1 MNEIKND
8 VLVIDT
14 DSWKK
19 DLPTISKKIEIFT
32 LVPETHPELKFKL
45 PEFDFANPPVNPAEF
60 ASSLVET
67 CKKYGGIGLSA
78 NQCGYEHR
86 VFVMGANDNFVAFF
100 NPEITWSSKQTIKIE
115 EGCLSFP
122 DLFLAVER
130 PAEIEVAYLDYMG
143 QKKTA
148 KFSGLT
154 ARCFQHELDHMNGVL
169 YTHRVKP
176 LSLQMALKKKK
187 KTQHSKQK

>member
-1 MNEIKND
+1 MNDSEFLI
-8 VLVIDT
+8 IDT
-14 DSWKK
+14 NPYKEEER
-19 DLPTISKKIEIFT
+19 ISQIKIFS
-32 LVPETHPELKFKL
+32 LVPETHPALKKIIK
-45 PEFDFANPPVNPAEF
+45 EFDFTNPPINPTTF

>member
-1 MNEIKND
+1 MNDSEFLI
-8 VLVIDT
+8 IDT
-14 DSWKK
+14 NPYKEEER
-19 DLPTISKKIEIFT
+19 ISHIKIFS
-32 LVPETHPELKFKL
+32 LVPETHPALKKIL
-45 PEFDFANPPVNPAEF
+45 KEFDFTNPPVNTTTF

-100 NPEITWSSKQTIKIE
+100 NPEITWSSEQTIKNE

-122 DLFLAVER
+122 DLFLTVER
-130 PAEIEVAYLDYMG
+130 PAEIEVAYHDYMG

-148 KFSGLT
+148 KFTGLT
-154 ARCFQHELDHMNGVL
+154 ARYFQHEMDHMNGIL